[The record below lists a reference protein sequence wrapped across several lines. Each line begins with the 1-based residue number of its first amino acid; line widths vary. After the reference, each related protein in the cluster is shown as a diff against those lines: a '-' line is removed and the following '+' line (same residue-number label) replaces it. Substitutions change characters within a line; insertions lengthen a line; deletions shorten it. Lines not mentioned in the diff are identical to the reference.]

1 MFLTEKQT
9 EEVRKYLASMPRHK
23 LLIVK
28 DDRIAPKSTTDLG
41 SWLAEWIA
49 SEDRNDENFLFRL
62 HKEIEHIMQLSEIV
76 TASMGTYR
84 AVKNIGI
91 LFEPAVG
98 MSPLQFIKKYSKDC
112 LLVLFWNGV
121 LKNNCLYLPDEAS
134 NCIIDLSEINYLS
147 I

>member
-1 MFLTEKQT
+1 MFLTENQT

-28 DDRIAPKSTTDLG
+28 DEHIAPESITDLG
-41 SWLAEWIA
+41 KWLADWIA

-62 HKEIEHIMQLSEIV
+62 HKEIDNIMQLSINV
-76 TASMGTYR
+76 TESIGTYR
-84 AVKNIGI
+84 DVKNIGI

-98 MSPLQFIKKYSKDC
+98 MQPIQFLKKYSKDC

-121 LKNNCLYLPDEAS
+121 LKNNCLYLPDETS